1 MGACRTCIT
10 WALLGMAFL
19 SAQVQP
25 TATRAI
31 QVQGAPMAEERRIA
45 LVIGNG
51 TYRIAPLAHAVND
64 ARDMAEALRRC
75 GFAVTRLEN
84 ANRDQMATA
93 LREFGDQ
100 LLRGGVGLFYYAGH
114 GMQAQG
120 RNYLIPVNADIQR
133 EDEVPYQALDA
144 EVVLAKMET
153 ARNRLNI
160 VILDACRNNPFGRG
174 SRSGVQGLAQMDAP
188 KGTFIAFSTAPGRVA
203 SDGAGRNGL
212 YTRHLL
218 ANLATPG
225 LKLEDLFKRVRT
237 GVLRDSAEQQMPW
250 DSSSLMGDFF
260 FRPAEGLPAPGPA
273 EAATLELAFWNSIKD
288 SPRAADF
295 EAYLKRFPSGTF
307 VELARNRLDAM
318 RAPVPEPGPAP
329 GESHTFLG
337 VMVQDLTPDL
347 QASLGVARGALVA
360 DVADGS
366 PADEA
371 GIQPLDVITALDG
384 RVTDSPAALVEAV
397 RAQAPGA
404 RIRASLVRDGKP
416 LVVVTELA
424 SGVSVPSEEPPPLPD
439 TGTIAPTQED
449 FFRKFFGDKPVYGF
463 FATELTPELRQ
474 RYGLGSAMQGVM
486 VSSVDPQGPAKDLL
500 SAGDVVIA
508 LLLPEG
514 KRTFRTLPEYLQ
526 ALGRLSQK
534 PMSLLAHRTRYRQN
548 VVITIPCTP
557 PPK

>member
-1 MGACRTCIT
+1 MDACRACTAWI
-10 WALLGMAFL
+10 LLGMSFL

-25 TATRAI
+25 PRAI
-31 QVQGAPMAEERRIA
+31 QVQGASATEERRIA

-51 TYRIAPLAHAVND
+51 TYGTAPLANPVND
-64 ARDMAEALRRC
+64 ARDMAESLRRC

-84 ANRDQMATA
+84 ATRDQMATA
-93 LREFGDQ
+93 LRGFGDQ
-100 LLRGGVGLFYYAGH
+100 LMRGGVGLFYYAGH
-114 GMQAQG
+114 GMQVRG
-120 RNYLIPVNADIQR
+120 RNYLLPVNADIQR

-144 EVVLAKMET
+144 EAVLAKMET

-160 VILDACRNNPFGRG
+160 VILDACRNNPFGHG

-203 SDGAGRNGL
+203 GDGTGRNGL

-225 LKLEDLFKRVRT
+225 LKLEDLFKRVRA
-237 GVLRDSAEQQMPW
+237 GVLKDSAEQQMPW

-260 FRPAEGLPAPGPA
+260 FRPVDGLQVSAPA
-273 EAATLELAFWNSIKD
+273 EASALDLAFWNSIKD
-288 SPRAADF
+288 STRAADF
-295 EAYLKRFPSGTF
+295 EAYLNRFPSGIF

-318 RAPVPEPGPAP
+318 KVPAALPSPAP
-329 GESHTFLG
+329 RDSHTFLG
-337 VMVQDLTPDL
+337 VMVQELTPDL

-360 DVADGS
+360 DVASGS

-384 RVTDSPAALVEAV
+384 RATDSPATLVETI
-397 RAQAPGA
+397 RIHPPGA
-404 RIRASLVRDGKP
+404 RIRASLVRDRKP
-416 LVVVTELA
+416 LVVTAELA
-424 SGVSVPSEEPPPLPD
+424 TGVLMPPEEPPPLPE
-439 TGTIAPTQED
+439 TGAIAPGQED
-449 FFRKFFGDKPVYGF
+449 PFTKFFGGRSVYGF
-463 FATELTPELRQ
+463 FATQLTPELRK
-474 RYGLGSAMQGVM
+474 RYGLGSGLQGVM

-514 KRTFRTLPEYLQ
+514 KRTFTTLPEYLQ
-526 ALGRLSQK
+526 AIGRLAQK
-534 PMSLLAHRTRYRQN
+534 PMNLLVHRTRFRQN
-548 VVITIPCTP
+548 VVVTIPYTP
-557 PPK
+557 LPK

>member
-1 MGACRTCIT
+1 MGACRTCIA
-10 WALLGMAFL
+10 WILLGTAFL
-19 SAQVQP
+19 SAQFQP
-25 TATRAI
+25 TTTRAI
-31 QVQGAPMAEERRIA
+31 QVQGAPIAEERRIA

-51 TYRIAPLAHAVND
+51 TYRSAPLTNAVND

-75 GFAVTRLEN
+75 GFTVRRLEN
-84 ANRDQMATA
+84 ASRDQMATA

-114 GMQAQG
+114 GVQAQG
-120 RNYLIPVNADIQR
+120 RNYLVPVNADIQR
-133 EDEVPYQALDA
+133 EDEVPFQALDA
-144 EVVLAKMET
+144 EAVLAKMET

-160 VILDACRNNPFGRG
+160 MILDACRNNPFSRG
-174 SRSGVQGLAQMDAP
+174 SRSGGQGLAQMDAP

-225 LKLEDLFKRVRT
+225 LKLEDLFKRVRS
-237 GVLRDSAEQQMPW
+237 GVLKDSAEQQMPW

-260 FRPAEGLPAPGPA
+260 FRPADGLPATGSA
-273 EAATLELAFWNSIKD
+273 EAATLDLAFWNSIKD
-288 SPRAADF
+288 STRTADF
-295 EAYLKRFPSGTF
+295 EAYLKCFPSGTF

-360 DVADGS
+360 DVAEGS

-384 RVTDSPAALVEAV
+384 RATDSPTALVEAV
-397 RAQAPGA
+397 RAQASGA
-404 RIRASLVRDGKP
+404 RIRASLVRDGRP
-416 LVVVTELA
+416 LVVVAELA
-424 SGVSVPSEEPPPLPD
+424 TGVSVPSEEPPPLPD
-439 TGTIAPTQED
+439 AGAIAPAQED
-449 FFRKFFGDKPVYGF
+449 VFTKFFGGKPVYGF

-474 RYGLGSAMQGVM
+474 RYDLGSAMQGVM

-514 KRTFRTLPEYLQ
+514 RRTFKTLPEYLQ

-534 PMSLLAHRTRYRQN
+534 PMNLLAHRTRYRQN
-548 VVITIPCTP
+548 VVITIPYTP